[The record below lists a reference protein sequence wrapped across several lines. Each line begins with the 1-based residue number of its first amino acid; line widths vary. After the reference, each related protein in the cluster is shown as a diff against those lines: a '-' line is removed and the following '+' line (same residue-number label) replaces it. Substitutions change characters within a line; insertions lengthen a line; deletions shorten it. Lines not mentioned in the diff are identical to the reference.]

1 MTDETFKKWK
11 SDRIAKKEAAE
22 ETQRAKE
29 ATGRVLFEK
38 GIWGNEAG
46 GDEESDGEDSS
57 GFDLAALRKETQAL
71 EGDEDDTGELK
82 SYESRA

>member
-11 SDRIAKKEAAE
+11 SERIAKKAAVE
-22 ETQRAKE
+22 EIQRAKE

-38 GIWGNEAG
+38 GTWRNDAS
-46 GDEESDGEDSS
+46 GDEESDGEDSA

-71 EGDEDDTGELK
+71 EGDEDDTTELK